1 MSIWYSRR
9 SKEKKRVTLGMQGGR
24 AWFTATFRYDVRSL
38 LRAAERALRL
48 FLKCCRRA

>member
-9 SKEKKRVTLGMQGGR
+9 SKEKKRVTLGARCDR
-24 AWFTATFRYDVRSL
+24 AWFTATFRYDVRSF